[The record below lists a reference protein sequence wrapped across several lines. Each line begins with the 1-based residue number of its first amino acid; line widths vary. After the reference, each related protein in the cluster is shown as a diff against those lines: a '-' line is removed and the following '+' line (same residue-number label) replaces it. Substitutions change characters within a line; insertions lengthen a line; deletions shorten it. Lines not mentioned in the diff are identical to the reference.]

1 MRSCQGR
8 YPLKVY
14 HEFRAGERVVFSVL
28 FGESGWRGL
37 AGVESDT
44 LYFYSIGAVYFF
56 GLEGV
61 ERGLVKLLM
70 LCGLQFIF
78 KCCD

>member
-44 LYFYSIGAVYFF
+44 LYFYSIEVVYFF
-56 GLEGV
+56 GLAGV
-61 ERGLVKLLM
+61 GCGWGKLLM
-70 LCGLQFIF
+70 ACWLQFIF
-78 KCCD
+78 KACD

>member
-44 LYFYSIGAVYFF
+44 LYFYSIEVVYFF
-56 GLEGV
+56 GSAGV
-61 ERGLVKLLM
+61 RLVWFKSLIVDGL
-70 LCGLQFIF
+70 
-78 KCCD
+78 